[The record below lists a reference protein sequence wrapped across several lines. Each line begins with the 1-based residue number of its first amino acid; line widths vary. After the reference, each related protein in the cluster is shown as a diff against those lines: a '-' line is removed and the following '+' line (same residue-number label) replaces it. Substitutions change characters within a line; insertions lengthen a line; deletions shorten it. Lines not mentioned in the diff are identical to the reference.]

1 MTAVLSIVFMLDV
14 LMLDVAGETARIRA
28 SMRSGLEAQARSVAV
43 QRGSSPTVP
52 ERSAPSWTCE
62 PLPATS
68 MEPLIAGAAQAYGVR
83 PALVREVARQESGFR
98 PCAVSSSGAQGL
110 MQLMP
115 GTQTQFAVRN
125 PFEPQENIDT
135 GVKLLRQLLDRYHGD
150 VGLALGAYNA
160 GPAAVDRFGGIPPIP
175 ETKAYVRSI
184 LGRLPPASAK

>member
-1 MTAVLSIVFMLDV
+1 MTALLSIV

-28 SMRSGLEAQARSVAV
+28 SMRNGLEAQARSVAV
-43 QRGSSPTVP
+43 QRGSSPSVP
-52 ERSAPSWTCE
+52 VRSAPSWTCE

-68 MEPLIAGAAQAYGVR
+68 MEPLIAGAAQTYGVR

-98 PCAVSSSGAQGL
+98 PCVVSSAGAQGL

-115 GTQTQFAVRN
+115 GTQAQFAMRN
-125 PFEPQENIDT
+125 PFEPQENIDI

-184 LGRLPPASAK
+184 LGRLPPASTK